1 MDISTSREVWYIIAS
16 VCFAMITVFL
26 CWALF
31 EIARLVRRA
40 NHLVDEADTKLHEL
54 ESQAKALIE
63 RATSITN
70 YASLIGEGV
79 KTVIGYVRAKSEMGW
94 EDLEEEEDSK
104 KKKRRKK

>member
-1 MDISTSREVWYIIAS
+1 MSQEVWYVVAS
-16 VCFAMITVFL
+16 VCFVAITVFL

-31 EIARLVRRA
+31 EVARLFRRA
-40 NHLVDEADTKLHEL
+40 NHLVDEADSKLHEL

-63 RATSITN
+63 RVTNITS

-79 KTVIGYVRAKSEMGW
+79 KTVIGYVKAKNDMGW
-94 EDLEEEEDSK
+94 EDLEEEEP